1 MKTMKTFR
9 NISFRRNT
17 EAAAWSYSSS
27 SSFLKVFKI
36 FACLSLD
43 FVFNTRHIFLAAS
56 VFRLNKMARM
66 LSSEMSG
73 CQLFRSLLVTGVVPG
88 NWRCDT
94 AYSRCRASFRS
105 VVDDASAAMSSSAS
119 RGRLL
124 FGPEAEEVD
133 AVEAEVEA
141 AEAEVEAVAVEADEV
156 EAAEVEYVAVVS
168 PSAVTHITYAITS
181 AIA

>member
-1 MKTMKTFR
+1 M
-9 NISFRRNT
+9 
-17 EAAAWSYSSS
+17 
-27 SSFLKVFKI
+27 
-36 FACLSLD
+36 
-43 FVFNTRHIFLAAS
+43 LAAS

>member
-1 MKTMKTFR
+1 M
-9 NISFRRNT
+9 
-17 EAAAWSYSSS
+17 
-27 SSFLKVFKI
+27 
-36 FACLSLD
+36 
-43 FVFNTRHIFLAAS
+43 LAAS

-141 AEAEVEAVAVEADEV
+141 VAVEADEV

>member
-1 MKTMKTFR
+1 
-9 NISFRRNT
+9 
-17 EAAAWSYSSS
+17 
-27 SSFLKVFKI
+27 
-36 FACLSLD
+36 
-43 FVFNTRHIFLAAS
+43 
-56 VFRLNKMARM
+56 
-66 LSSEMSG
+66 
-73 CQLFRSLLVTGVVPG
+73 VPG

-133 AVEAEVEA
+133 AVEAEVEP